1 MNAKLQAQ
9 KVEKILEKEFPTVD
23 TPLIHKNAF
32 ELLIGVMLS
41 PQTLDTTTN
50 KVTPALF
57 AQYPNAFELAKADPL
72 EIEPIIRLVNYHKTK
87 SKNLVKAANI
97 LIEKFNGEVPRTME
111 ELILLPGVGRKVAN
125 VVISEW
131 FARHEGAEPE
141 GFVVDT
147 HVLRT
152 SYRLGTTKNTNAT
165 KVEQDLMKAYS
176 KDKWVD
182 ASLRLIFHGRKTCKS
197 QSPLCSKCPLQDIC
211 PKRGVKNSI

>member
-57 AQYPNAFELAKADPL
+57 AQYPNAAELAKADPL

-87 SKNLVKAANI
+87 AKNLVKAANI
-97 LIEKFNGEVPRTME
+97 LVEKFNGEVPRTME